1 MPNKPNAV
9 ELAREQLLEDAEL
22 IVACYKAGSDYV
34 CEGDY
39 NCARY
44 VLRVQPVVEAA
55 RDLRNALRDSRYI
68 VTIENSLGNIDGSA
82 AIGQHNLGLRL
93 VQLEQALAALE
104 GGGEE

>member
-55 RDLRNALRDSRYI
+55 RELHEQLTDETAVAGKS
-68 VTIENSLGNIDGSA
+68 VSV
-82 AIGQHNLGLRL
+82 LRL
-93 VQLEQALAALE
+93 HRALAALE